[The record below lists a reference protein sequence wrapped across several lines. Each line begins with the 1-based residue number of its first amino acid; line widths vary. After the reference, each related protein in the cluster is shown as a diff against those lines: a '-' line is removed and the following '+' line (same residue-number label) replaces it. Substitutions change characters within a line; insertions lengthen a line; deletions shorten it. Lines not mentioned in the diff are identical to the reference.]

1 MHMFLDHAIILS
13 HEEADYIRKEG
24 GSFDFDICASCDYA
38 VNAIYDE
45 RHEEVIYI
53 EDNIHGRPDEVLE
66 GIKIGIEAA
75 GGVPEVTEMVL
86 ILPKGEDPYS
96 ISAVTKAFREAVK

>member
-13 HEEADYIRKEG
+13 HEEAEYIRKEG
-24 GSFDFDICASCDYA
+24 GSFDFDICASGDYA

-96 ISAVTKAFREAVK
+96 VSAVTKAFREAVK

>member
-1 MHMFLDHAIILS
+1 MCIFLDHAIILS
-13 HEEADYIRKEG
+13 YDEAESIRKEG
-24 GSFDFDICASCDYA
+24 GSFDFDICASGDYA

-45 RHEEVIYI
+45 RHEEVLYV

-66 GIKIGIEAA
+66 GIKIGIEAM
-75 GGVPEVTEMVL
+75 GGTAEVTEMVL

-96 ISAVTKAFREAVK
+96 ISAVTKAFRKAVS